1 MIAYIEGKLISIDP
15 TYVVI
20 DIHGVGYLI
29 KISLNTFGKIKDLKS
44 VKLHTHLVI
53 KEDSHTLYGFFE
65 PEEKNLFMQLIS
77 ISGVGPSTGIM
88 ITSSLDVEEIKRAI
102 VHGDVTTI
110 QRIKGIGTKTAQRII
125 IELKD
130 KIGRD
135 IVESGVNHLISNQ
148 YNTLRSEALTALTTL
163 GISKN
168 LAEKSVDSIL
178 KSSSNN
184 ITLEE
189 LIKEALKRA

>member
-1 MIAYIEGKLISIDP
+1 MIAYLEGEIANVDP
-15 TYVVI
+15 TYVII
-20 DIHGVGYLI
+20 DIQGVGYFI
-29 KISLNTFGKIKDLKS
+29 KISLNTYSKIKDLKT

-53 KEDSHTLYGFFE
+53 KEDSHTLYGFFDLL
-65 PEEKNLFMQLIS
+65 EKEIFTQLIS

-88 ITSSLDVEEIKRAI
+88 ITSSMEVDEIKKAI
-102 VHGDVTTI
+102 LNADVSTI
-110 QRIKGIGTKTAQRII
+110 QRIKGIGNKTAQRII

-130 KIGRD
+130 KISKEGL
-135 IVESGVNHLISNQ
+135 ETSPNHLISNE
-148 YNTLRSEALTALTTL
+148 YNTLRTEALTALITL

-168 LAEKSVDSIL
+168 LAEKSIDSIL

>member
-1 MIAYIEGKLISIDP
+1 MIAYLEGEIANVDP
-15 TYVVI
+15 TYVII
-20 DIHGVGYLI
+20 DIQGVGYFI
-29 KISLNTFGKIKDLKS
+29 KISLNTYSKIKDLKT

-53 KEDSHTLYGFFE
+53 KEDSHTLYGFFDLL
-65 PEEKNLFMQLIS
+65 EKEIFTQLIS

-88 ITSSLDVEEIKRAI
+88 ITSSMEVDEIKKAI
-102 VHGDVTTI
+102 LNADVSTI
-110 QRIKGIGTKTAQRII
+110 QRIKGIGNKTAQRII

-130 KIGRD
+130 KISKEGL
-135 IVESGVNHLISNQ
+135 ETSPNHLISNE
-148 YNTLRSEALTALTTL
+148 YNTLRTEALTALITL

-168 LAEKSVDSIL
+168 LAEKSIDSIL
-178 KSSSNN
+178 KGSSNN